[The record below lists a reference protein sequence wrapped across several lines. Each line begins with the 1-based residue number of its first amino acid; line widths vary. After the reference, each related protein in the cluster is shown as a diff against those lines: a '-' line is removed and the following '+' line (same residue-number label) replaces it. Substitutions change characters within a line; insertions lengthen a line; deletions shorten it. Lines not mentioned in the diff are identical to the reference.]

1 MATSMNSFSSLSLMR
16 NLCNITESLWN
27 SSQRYQRFNS
37 KKDLVRIQGQLRS
50 GTYRFRPMYRYFIPK
65 PGGRPRPITQPSASD
80 LLLLKSLHRLLIDHW
95 DSKFHSSS
103 HGFRSN
109 RGLLS
114 FFSAMRSWRSLA
126 MLQKSD
132 VVSCFDKIPHDLLLS
147 ELRSYLGA
155 ENEEIINLISSFLR
169 TPILDKKGVNYASSS
184 LGIPQGSPI
193 SPVLMNIYL
202 NSLDVRMGEFVSSG
216 QLFYLRYADD
226 ILLGFPTGASIS
238 RLTLALDRTVK
249 GLKLQLKSEKIWRQD
264 KRRSSAMKV
273 LGMICCITPDGQ
285 ISARAPF
292 GKWEKKLSLSR
303 IEKKMEEANPP
314 KTKTLASFF
323 PFLLSMAKVYLHFF
337 FACSCAKGEREILSF
352 FRSLLRRRG
361 LEFLHRFNP
370 SDRKDYKPLL
380 AQYENEL
387 LALVSKTSA
396 HMSSLRERNSSSEPI
411 QEVNPAQRENQY
423 KKSIPRKEKRAS
435 FLATFSVKR
444 ARVAGKGEKAN

>member
-1 MATSMNSFSSLSLMR
+1 MATSTNSFSSLSLMR
-16 NLCNITESLWN
+16 NCCSITESLWN

-65 PGGRPRPITQPSASD
+65 SGGRLRPITQPSASD
-80 LLLLKSLHRLLIDHW
+80 LLLLNSLHRLLIDHW
-95 DSKFHSSS
+95 DSQFHSSS

-109 RGLLS
+109 RGLFS

-202 NSLDVRMGEFVSSG
+202 NSLDVRMGELVSSG

-226 ILLGFPTGASIS
+226 IFLGFPPKAI
-238 RLTLALDRTVK
+238 K
-249 GLKLQLKSEKIWRQD
+249 GQ
-264 KRRSSAMKV
+264 V
-273 LGMICCITPDGQ
+273 F
-285 ISARAPF
+285 RA
-292 GKWEKKLSLSR
+292 
-303 IEKKMEEANPP
+303 
-314 KTKTLASFF
+314 
-323 PFLLSMAKVYLHFF
+323 
-337 FACSCAKGEREILSF
+337 
-352 FRSLLRRRG
+352 
-361 LEFLHRFNP
+361 
-370 SDRKDYKPLL
+370 
-380 AQYENEL
+380 
-387 LALVSKTSA
+387 
-396 HMSSLRERNSSSEPI
+396 
-411 QEVNPAQRENQY
+411 
-423 KKSIPRKEKRAS
+423 
-435 FLATFSVKR
+435 
-444 ARVAGKGEKAN
+444 

>member
-1 MATSMNSFSSLSLMR
+1 MVSMTTSTNSFSSLMR

-65 PGGRPRPITQPSASD
+65 SGGRLRPITQPSASD
-80 LLLLKSLHRLLIDHW
+80 LLLLNSLYRLLIDHW

-202 NSLDVRMGEFVSSG
+202 NSLDVRMGELVSSG

-226 ILLGFPTGASIS
+226 ILLGFPTEASP
-238 RLTLALDRTVK
+238 
-249 GLKLQLKSEKIWRQD
+249 LKLIRSAWAFKKKISFD
-264 KRRSSAMKV
+264 H
-273 LGMICCITPDGQ
+273 
-285 ISARAPF
+285 
-292 GKWEKKLSLSR
+292 
-303 IEKKMEEANPP
+303 
-314 KTKTLASFF
+314 SFF
-323 PFLLSMAKVYLHFF
+323 NKI
-337 FACSCAKGEREILSF
+337 KGV
-352 FRSLLRRRG
+352 
-361 LEFLHRFNP
+361 H
-370 SDRKDYKPLL
+370 
-380 AQYENEL
+380 Q
-387 LALVSKTSA
+387 
-396 HMSSLRERNSSSEPI
+396 
-411 QEVNPAQRENQY
+411 Q
-423 KKSIPRKEKRAS
+423 
-435 FLATFSVKR
+435 
-444 ARVAGKGEKAN
+444 